1 MKLTACVEGRAHAR
15 RAGETGN
22 RLILLPRRARPA
34 SVRACQLGDLR
45 WSTPKFCDGKEI
57 LIVAST
63 KTAAPRRAAKKT
75 GERRMAKA
83 PPSAKRDRI
92 KAFTPALVDYTNDIV
107 YGDLWERKALSKRD
121 RSLITVAALVATYR
135 PEQLVSHLSR
145 AIDNGVTQ
153 EEITEVITHMAFYA
167 GWPAAMSAAQVAY
180 TVLVEGNKGE

>member
-1 MKLTACVEGRAHAR
+1 MSWFTIVNVSSGAV
-15 RAGETGN
+15 
-22 RLILLPRRARPA
+22 ARPA
-34 SVRACQLGDLR
+34 SQSARASSAICAGRHLGAAMVVNLGLR
-45 WSTPKFCDGKEI
+45 FNGNKKS
-57 LIVAST
+57 
-63 KTAAPRRAAKKT
+63 RAMTRGTQRT

-92 KAFTPALVDYTNDIV
+92 KAFTPALVDYTNDVI

-145 AIDNGVTQ
+145 AIANGVTQ

-180 TVLVEGNKGE
+180 TVLVEGKGE

>member
-1 MKLTACVEGRAHAR
+1 MA
-15 RAGETGN
+15 
-22 RLILLPRRARPA
+22 
-34 SVRACQLGDLR
+34 
-45 WSTPKFCDGKEI
+45 KE
-57 LIVAST
+57 
-63 KTAAPRRAAKKT
+63 PP
-75 GERRMAKA
+75 KA

-92 KAFTPALVDYTNDIV
+92 KAFTPALVDYTNDVV
-107 YGDLWERKALSKRD
+107 YGDLWERKGLSKRD

-145 AIDNGVTQ
+145 AITNGVTQ

>member
-1 MKLTACVEGRAHAR
+1 VNIRSERLGCEAADANLACHRCAR
-15 RAGETGN
+15 EP
-22 RLILLPRRARPA
+22 I
-34 SVRACQLGDLR
+34 RACQPGDLR
-45 WSTPKFCDGKEI
+45 WSTLPFGDDI
-57 LIVAST
+57 DTFVFALTAT
-63 KTAAPRRAAKKT
+63 KKAAPRRAALQENR
-75 GERRMAKA
+75 ERRMAKA

-92 KAFTPALVDYTNDIV
+92 KAFTPALVDYTNDVV

-145 AIDNGVTQ
+145 AIANGVTQ

-180 TVLVEGNKGE
+180 TVLVEDKDKGQ

>member
-1 MKLTACVEGRAHAR
+1 MVVNLGIRFNGNEKGRATTR
-15 RAGETGN
+15 GTRE
-22 RLILLPRRARPA
+22 
-34 SVRACQLGDLR
+34 
-45 WSTPKFCDGKEI
+45 
-57 LIVAST
+57 
-63 KTAAPRRAAKKT
+63 T

-92 KAFTPALVDYTNDIV
+92 KAFAPALVDYTNDVI

-145 AIDNGVTQ
+145 AIANGVTQ

-167 GWPAAMSAAQVAY
+167 GWPAAMSAGQVAY
-180 TVLVEGNKGE
+180 TVLVEDSKGE

>member
-1 MKLTACVEGRAHAR
+1 MRPLLLCCMSLKLADFVVKVGYNECWTSEP
-15 RAGETGN
+15 
-22 RLILLPRRARPA
+22 I
-34 SVRACQLGDLR
+34 RACQLSDLR
-45 WSTPKFCDGKEI
+45 WSTLPFGDGNQTS
-57 LIVAST
+57 VYAST
-63 KTAAPRRAAKKT
+63 ATKMAAPRGTVLKETR
-75 GERRMAKA
+75 ERRMAKA

-92 KAFTPALVDYTNDIV
+92 KAFTPALVDYTNDVI

-145 AIDNGVTQ
+145 AIANGVTQ

-167 GWPAAMSAAQVAY
+167 GWPAAMSAARGAY

>member
-1 MKLTACVEGRAHAR
+1 
-15 RAGETGN
+15 
-22 RLILLPRRARPA
+22 
-34 SVRACQLGDLR
+34 LR
-45 WSTPKFCDGKEI
+45 WSTLRFADGNEP
-57 LIVAST
+57 LVFAST
-63 KTAAPRRAAKKT
+63 ANKKAAQRRAALKIQ
-75 GERRMAKA
+75 GR
-83 PPSAKRDRI
+83 
-92 KAFTPALVDYTNDIV
+92 ALVDYTNDVI

-145 AIDNGVTQ
+145 AIANGVTQ